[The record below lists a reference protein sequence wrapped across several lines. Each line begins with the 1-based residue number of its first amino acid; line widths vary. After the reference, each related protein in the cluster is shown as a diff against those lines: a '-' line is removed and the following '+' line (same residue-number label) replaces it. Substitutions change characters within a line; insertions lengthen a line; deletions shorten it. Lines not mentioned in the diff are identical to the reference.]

1 MASTAQSRH
10 ELMFGLVKGRCGRTW
25 PVWAESSS
33 PVMQG
38 GLAQASVSP
47 WVGEEGA
54 VAPALE
60 VERD

>member
-1 MASTAQSRH
+1 
-10 ELMFGLVKGRCGRTW
+10 MFGLVMLKGRCGRTW

-33 PVMQG
+33 PVMGG